1 VGPAQAF
8 WTAVLA
14 VPRGPFQSR
23 PRLHTK
29 QVTSHVFEAN
39 QIPAFSEVHRQRAY
53 SHRRLGGGR
62 RAGGAE
68 GLVLGLDEAGTLW
81 TGKLGG
87 SGGTWSV
94 QWTEVADQAR
104 TEREAALKDQAT
116 RVADHNVEADKRR
129 P

>member
-1 VGPAQAF
+1 MERLIQILLLSTPAAS
-8 WTAVLA
+8 A
-14 VPRGPFQSR
+14 
-23 PRLHTK
+23 
-29 QVTSHVFEAN
+29 
-39 QIPAFSEVHRQRAY
+39 
-53 SHRRLGGGR
+53 GGR
-62 RAGGAE
+62 QAGGVE

-87 SGGTWSV
+87 TGGTWSV

-104 TEREAALKDQAT
+104 AEREAAQTAQAT

>member
-1 VGPAQAF
+1 MERLIQILLLSTPAATAGP
-8 WTAVLA
+8 LA
-14 VPRGPFQSR
+14 
-23 PRLHTK
+23 
-29 QVTSHVFEAN
+29 
-39 QIPAFSEVHRQRAY
+39 
-53 SHRRLGGGR
+53 
-62 RAGGAE
+62 AGVE

-87 SGGTWSV
+87 SGGAWSI

-104 TEREAALKDQAT
+104 TEREAALKAQAT

>member
-1 VGPAQAF
+1 MERLIQILLLSAP
-8 WTAVLA
+8 TA
-14 VPRGPFQSR
+14 
-23 PRLHTK
+23 
-29 QVTSHVFEAN
+29 
-39 QIPAFSEVHRQRAY
+39 I
-53 SHRRLGGGR
+53 GGGR

-87 SGGTWSV
+87 TGGTWSV

-104 TEREAALKDQAT
+104 TEREATLKDQAD
-116 RVADHNVEADKRR
+116 RVADHIVEADKRR

>member
-1 VGPAQAF
+1 MERLIQILLLSPPAAS
-8 WTAVLA
+8 A
-14 VPRGPFQSR
+14 
-23 PRLHTK
+23 
-29 QVTSHVFEAN
+29 
-39 QIPAFSEVHRQRAY
+39 
-53 SHRRLGGGR
+53 GGR
-62 RAGGAE
+62 RAGGVE

-87 SGGTWSV
+87 TGGTWSV

-104 TEREAALKDQAT
+104 AEREAALKVQAT

>member
-1 VGPAQAF
+1 MERLIQILLLSTPAATAGP
-8 WTAVLA
+8 LA
-14 VPRGPFQSR
+14 
-23 PRLHTK
+23 
-29 QVTSHVFEAN
+29 
-39 QIPAFSEVHRQRAY
+39 
-53 SHRRLGGGR
+53 
-62 RAGGAE
+62 AGVE

-87 SGGTWSV
+87 TGGTWSV